1 MPSQVVGL
9 FDTIHDADAAV
20 RDLVSAGVANSDISI
35 VANNSRG
42 EAIVPEAT
50 PTDGERGSEA
60 AEAAGIGATSGAIA
74 GGIAGVVIGLGALTI
89 PGIGPI
95 LAAGPFA
102 AAIGSAGAALGA
114 GVLGAGLGAATGGL
128 LGALVGAGIP
138 EEDANLF
145 AEGVR
150 RGGAL
155 VMARVEDARA
165 DIAIE
170 VMERHNVVDIDER
183 GQDLRSSGWTRYDDQ
198 AGPYDMSSAPARREG
213 QAGAAPASRSTRRRA
228 RSYEA
233 RPQP

>member
-20 RDLVSAGVANSDISI
+20 RDLVSAGIANSDISM

-42 EAIVPEAT
+42 AATSTDAAAI
-50 PTDGERGSEA
+50 DGEGGSEA
-60 AEAAGIGATSGAIA
+60 GEAAGIGATSGALV
-74 GGIAGVVIGLGALTI
+74 GGIAGVLIGLGALTI

-102 AAIGSAGAALGA
+102 AAIGSAGAAVGA
-114 GVLGAGLGAATGGL
+114 GALGAGLGAATGGL

-138 EEDANLF
+138 EEDANLY

-155 VMARVEDARA
+155 VMARVEDAQA
-165 DIAIE
+165 DMAIE

-183 GQDLRSSGWTRYDDQ
+183 GQDLRSAGWTRYDDQ
-198 AGPYDMSSAPARREG
+198 AGPYDMASA
-213 QAGAAPASRSTRRRA
+213 QAQPKGEAGVAPVSGRTGRRA
-228 RSYEA
+228 RLYAVTSN
-233 RPQP
+233 Q